1 MPLSQIHR
9 PLLGPLLVA
18 VLAVVCAMP
27 ATGRERPST
36 APAARFLQAT
46 IDAALPLAIP
56 PVNEAGDARLR
67 GILNAA
73 LDFPNLTIFA
83 LGRYRAD
90 LDDAANTRAQAAIGD
105 QLRALAYRAGAAYP
119 TLALTVTGLRVD
131 ADGNRRVQSVA
142 RLPRVGAVEVEWI
155 LKMDGPSYR
164 VVDIQ
169 SFGLTLRH
177 FLRDWVTVLV
187 AGQDP
192 ATVFG
197 PPGAASPQ

>member
-83 LGRYRAD
+83 LGHYVPTWTMPRTPGRR
-90 LDDAANTRAQAAIGD
+90 LRSAINY
-105 QLRALAYRAGAAYP
+105 APSPMAGAAYP

-142 RLPRVGAVEVEWI
+142 RLPRVGAVEVESI
-155 LKMDGPSYR
+155 SKMDGPSYR